1 MSHVF
6 HPGHPALHG
15 VTVVLETTSGEVYLG
30 RFDSEDER
38 GVHLLDVGRHDPNG
52 GSRDDYIRR
61 SAKFGIRVE
70 QKHLVLPKA
79 SVASVMPLGELQL

>member
-6 HPGHPALHG
+6 HHERHALHG
-15 VTVVLETTSGEVYLG
+15 ITVVLETISGETYLG

-38 GVHLLDVGRHDPNG
+38 GVHLLDVGKHAGAGRNEFL
-52 GSRDDYIRR
+52 RR

-70 QKHLVLPKA
+70 QKHLVLPTA
-79 SVASVMPLGELQL
+79 SVARITPLGELSL